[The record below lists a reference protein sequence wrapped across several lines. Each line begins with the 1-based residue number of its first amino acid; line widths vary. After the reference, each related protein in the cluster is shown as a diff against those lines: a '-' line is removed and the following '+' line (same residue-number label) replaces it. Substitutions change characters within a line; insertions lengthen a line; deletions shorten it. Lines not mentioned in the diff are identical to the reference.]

1 MFARRYLPVVAAL
14 LLAACATPP
23 QQASRSTAPS
33 AAYAAPGRLDAS
45 SYASTATPAE
55 RSVAQVIVC
64 LKSGLKDW
72 KIPEDYL
79 LTRPLPGGGQSLAL
93 TNPATRK
100 SGLTVEVQPG
110 EPRPT
115 VQLHE
120 NGAVVSAKWRN
131 LIKRCAV

>member
-14 LLAACATPP
+14 LLAACATP
-23 QQASRSTAPS
+23 QQTSPNT
-33 AAYAAPGRLDAS
+33 YAAPGRLDAS

-55 RSVAQVIVC
+55 RSVAQVIAC

-115 VQLHE
+115 VTLHE

>member
-1 MFARRYLPVVAAL
+1 MSALRYLLVVATL
-14 LLAACATPP
+14 LLTACAT
-23 QQASRSTAPS
+23 QQQTAPNSRPS
-33 AAYAAPGRLDAS
+33 AAYPAPSRVDAPSAEPASAAPAS
-45 SYASTATPAE
+45 RPVE
-55 RSVAQVIVC
+55 QVIAC
-64 LKSGLKDW
+64 LKSGLKSW

-79 LTRPLPGGGQSLAL
+79 LTRQLPGGGQSLAL

-115 VQLHE
+115 VKLHE

-131 LIKRCAV
+131 LIKRCA